1 MSSHAKPR
9 GGEGGASTARYARPR
24 RTDATRVYSPK
35 RACAVDPALHGRMWT
50 THAHESTTR
59 AAKTATAARVGT
71 RTPRAATESGTS
83 SDRVSAPRSV
93 VSVNATSI
101 FFFWLA
107 LGAKT
112 PRRTSRAP
120 KKRAGANRVPKG
132 KTRGKETG
140 KKPETPETPG
150 KPSREKRKKNLNEFE
165 KRRGAETPKRKKNK
179 AVIHA
184 KWDR

>member
-101 FFFWLA
+101 FFFRLA

-112 PRRTSRAP
+112 PRRTSRAQ
-120 KKRAGANRVPKG
+120 KKEPAQTESQKAKP
-132 KTRGKETG
+132 G
-140 KKPETPETPG
+140 KKTGTPG
-150 KPSREKRKKNLNEFE
+150 KPRKTPENPPEKSEKKIKRIREKARGRTPE
-165 KRRGAETPKRKKNK
+165 KEEK
-179 AVIHA
+179 
-184 KWDR
+184 

>member
-101 FFFWLA
+101 FFLSA
-107 LGAKT
+107 RL
-112 PRRTSRAP
+112 RRQDAAANEPGP

-132 KTRGKETG
+132 KTREKNGNPRK
-140 KKPETPETPG
+140 TPENP
-150 KPSREKRKKNLNEFE
+150 PEKSEKKLNEFE

-179 AVIHA
+179 AVTHA